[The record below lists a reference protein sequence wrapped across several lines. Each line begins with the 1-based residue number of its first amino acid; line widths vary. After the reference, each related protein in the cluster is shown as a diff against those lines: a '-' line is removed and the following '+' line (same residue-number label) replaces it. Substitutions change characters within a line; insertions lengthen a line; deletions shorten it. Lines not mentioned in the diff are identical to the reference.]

1 MTVLGSPARP
11 RGNTPFANAEPRI
24 AAVAL
29 TGLAGREKDVARG
42 ESERVAN
49 KGVGVSK
56 EGQEIFDA
64 LARM

>member
-1 MTVLGSPARP
+1 MLGSSARP
-11 RGNTPFANAEPRI
+11 RGNTPFTNAEPRI
-24 AAVAL
+24 AAMAL

-42 ESERVAN
+42 EIERVAN

-64 LARM
+64 LART